1 MKHLSTVMALGLW
14 LLIAVSGCSN
24 SQNTNNSNSQF
35 PPKAGTE
42 FKHGAKLIVQ
52 YLPSKDETAIYQQ
65 DFSIKPDVMVG
76 NASKGKHAFNI
87 NNTATFKGKAL
98 TAAPYGC
105 SLTFIHS
112 IPSKSGW
119 HFPPKSKIAFVAD
132 GERVEIEK
140 YQQMDLDKDLPTDK
154 EFYESMITEMKCESY
169 SKIAKAKDVEFQIGN
184 GKFKLSD
191 ENIKAFQDFADLI
204 TPKQ

>member
-1 MKHLSTVMALGLW
+1 MKHLTLMIALGLW
-14 LLIAVSGCSN
+14 LVMAAGCSSADQVSNAN
-24 SQNTNNSNSQF
+24 SSHL

-42 FKHGAKLIVQ
+42 YKHGAKLIVQ
-52 YLPSKDETAIYQQ
+52 YLAAKDETAIYQQ
-65 DFSIKPDVMVG
+65 GFSIKPDVMVD
-76 NASKGKHAFNI
+76 NASKGKHAFDI

-112 IPSKSGW
+112 IPSKSSW
-119 HFPPKSKIAFVAD
+119 HFPTKSKIAFVAD

-140 YQQMDLDKDLPTDK
+140 YQQMDLDKDFPTDK
-154 EFYESMITEMKCESY
+154 EFYESMITEMKCENY
-169 SKIAKAKDVEFQIGN
+169 SKIAKAKSVEFQIGN

-191 ENIKAFQDFADLI
+191 ENILAFQDFTNYI
-204 TPKQ
+204 TPK